1 VCICVCVS
9 QIEPQKEQAQG
20 TDTRLNPT
28 VMYNNIYIY
37 THTYVCVCVR
47 VCVSQIEETDL
58 RKNGRGAL
66 TLVCSKSK
74 VQKEIEHRQLP
85 FFDIETYNHEFE
97 ETGHVELVGVCPGV

>member
-1 VCICVCVS
+1 
-9 QIEPQKEQAQG
+9 
-20 TDTRLNPT
+20 
-28 VMYNNIYIY
+28 
-37 THTYVCVCVR
+37 

-74 VQKEIEHRQLP
+74 VQKEIELRQLP